1 MDQFILLLGNN
12 LKKKYIQDFF
22 FIRYWKGSPH
32 IRIRVKKGPYLGE
45 KELHILLVETRD
57 EFFNKYKNLINVSIN
72 PKNFYAN
79 NFTDGK
85 NFLNIKYWYKN
96 GEIVSI
102 PYFPEEKRYG
112 GKEYMDLSEHAFIVS
127 SKLSL
132 FLLQNTDNSLIK
144 KLMLYF
150 ATMDLL
156 LDNIYEKKE
165 SIKFCKFGY
174 NFWNESGA
182 DHTVIYSDTI
192 SKINA
197 LIDKYNVQKLIK
209 NNELY
214 RSYLH
219 FLQKIYVEIKS
230 NKSEEYAKSVIFS
243 QLHMFSNR
251 MGTGVNIESSYYKN
265 RSDGELK

>member
-1 MDQFILLLGNN
+1 M
-12 LKKKYIQDFF
+12 
-22 FIRYWKGSPH
+22 
-32 IRIRVKKGPYLGE
+32 KKGTHLGE
-45 KELHILLVETRD
+45 EELHILLVETRD

-72 PKNFYAN
+72 RKNFYAN

-85 NFLNIKYWYKN
+85 DFLNIKYWYKN

-102 PYFPEEKRYG
+102 PYFPEYKRYG
-112 GKEYMDLSEHAFIVS
+112 GKENMALSEHAFIVS

-132 FLLQNTDNSLIK
+132 FLLQNTENSLIK

-156 LDNIYEKKE
+156 LNDIYAKKE
-165 SIKFCKFGY
+165 SIQFCKFGY

-182 DHTVIYSDTI
+182 DYNVIYSGI
-192 SKINA
+192 MPKINA
-197 LIDKYNVQKLIK
+197 LMEKYNVHKLIK

-219 FLQKIYVEIKS
+219 YLKKIYMEIKS
-230 NKSEEYAKSVIFS
+230 NKSEDYAKSVIFS

-265 RSDGELK
+265 RSDGESK